1 MGEVDSKPFES
12 VQAALS
18 LFGQKTEQRK
28 YRSTRN
34 EEVEKEIELDLM
46 QKELSGYKVQL
57 EIKESAH
64 MQALLELEV
73 CSKKV
78 DELSTRLN
86 ESENEREKYIVEYKK
101 TKSRLDKLESENT
114 HLLAQLFENDNAR
127 GSLQQTL
134 NELKTAEEELKAQLA
149 ASNEAKVS
157 ALTQVELME
166 TAREMN
172 KEKIAEFLKHVSE
185 LNEAILFL
193 KLSAIETDKEKTA
206 TLFSKDEA
214 IEKAYEQIEEM
225 KKELDRVEDLENKLL
240 TKNLLVE
247 TLELELKQAKGI
259 ASDAMKES
267 ETLKIEIEQRGQVN
281 SEREIYVQ
289 SIEMQLHQ
297 SRQEVQRAQQVANDL
312 NCQTLL
318 FKDEIHKVKS
328 EMAQVE
334 EKESMAKLEIA
345 TLNSELHRARS
356 KLAAAEAA
364 ELRAESIRSGLYL
377 AVQELAMEAEAAK
390 QDTQRLKQ
398 EATGTGNIISS
409 EFGSTITI
417 SMEEYETLT
426 REAKVTDDET
436 APPIEDNMIESSYK
450 LELEKLKLEL
460 GAAKEDIDNLVVA
473 AGQAKARA
481 EMAEKA
487 KTAVEDQLR
496 KYRERKE
503 KKRAAIIALKEESSW
518 WSSNPP
524 VYDNQQATYQSLGK
538 VLNMKF

>member
-524 VYDNQQATYQSLGK
+524 VYDNQQATYQSLG
-538 VLNMKF
+538 NS